1 MGLSLPSGGSLRQ
14 SPSPGQQEVLGPL
27 MGLMAAMG
35 DRQSR
40 SGDVERGPGGD
51 HGWMDGW
58 MGHAPS
64 SSEPSC

>member
-1 MGLSLPSGGSLRQ
+1 
-14 SPSPGQQEVLGPL
+14 
-27 MGLMAAMG
+27 MGLMAARG
-35 DRQSR
+35 DRQSN
-40 SGDVERGPGGD
+40 SGDVERGSGGD